1 MAAELCQ
8 VGYEVVGLSRKQ
20 PEKNT
25 LNVPAVYACDLC
37 DSVSLTRLVKE
48 IQPNIVIHLAAIS
61 FVPHGDVAEIYRV
74 NLIGSRNL
82 LEALSQTCKS
92 IKAVLI
98 ASSASVYG
106 NATGGLL
113 DESTV
118 PAPCNDYAV
127 SKLAM
132 EYAAK
137 LFMDRLPILISRPFN
152 YTGVGHAE
160 HFLLP
165 KIVRHV
171 QRGASVIELGNL
183 DVARDFSDVRV
194 VVQYYRRLIESIDS
208 GNLRGEIFNICSGR
222 AYTLEHILATIKEIS
237 DHCFDIKINPAF
249 QRVNEVK
256 VLIGN
261 PNKLHAQVGSVNDI
275 TLVDTLRWMLE
286 TTAE

>member
-8 VGYEVVGLSRKQ
+8 AGYEVVGLSRTQ
-20 PEKNT
+20 PDKNT
-25 LNVPAVYACDLC
+25 LNVGAVYACDLC

-48 IQPNIVIHLAAIS
+48 IQPDIVIHLAAIS

-82 LEALSQTCKS
+82 LEALSHTDKS

-137 LFMDRLPILISRPFN
+137 LFMDRLPIIISRPFN

-165 KIVRHV
+165 KIVRHA
-171 QRGASVIELGNL
+171 QRRAKVIELGNL

-194 VVQYYRRLIESIDS
+194 VVRYYRRLIESIES
-208 GNLRGEIFNICSGR
+208 SNLQGEIVNICSGR
-222 AYTLEHILATIKEIS
+222 AYTLEQILATIKDIS
-237 DHCFDIKINPAF
+237 GHSFEIKINPTL
-249 QRVNEVK
+249 QRASEIKLLV
-256 VLIGN
+256 GDRT
-261 PNKLHAQVGSVNDI
+261 KLHTRVGSVADI
-275 TLVDTLRWMLE
+275 TLVDTLRWMLK
-286 TTAE
+286 TTTE